1 MAANWTKPESF
12 LKAAIPSG
20 ADQRKLF
27 ASCLLLH
34 LTKAE
39 FSAVS
44 KIENNQ
50 YIFITLIIRKPCQNN
65 KKIYYNSHKPLIKQ

>member
-1 MAANWTKPESF
+1 MAAGRTKPESF

-20 ADQRKLF
+20 ADQRKF
-27 ASCLLLH
+27 PASCPLLH

-44 KIENNQ
+44 KVENNQ
-50 YIFITLIIRKPCQNN
+50 YIFITPINRNPCQNN
-65 KKIYYNSHKPLIKQ
+65 KKIYYNPHNPLIKQ